1 MNTQIL
7 SSFLSYG
14 DVGLEM
20 KESTIAVKLGK
31 DELSYLIDYLIMD
44 LRAWS
49 EKGLESVKEKEQ
61 FERIV
66 SVVSKLREAMRE
78 TTTLF
83 L

>member
-1 MNTQIL
+1 MNGT
-7 SSFLSYG
+7 
-14 DVGLEM
+14 
-20 KESTIAVKLGK
+20 TIAVELGK
-31 DELSYLIDYLIMD
+31 EELSYLIDYLIMD

-49 EKGLESVKEKEQ
+49 ENGFESGEEKEQ